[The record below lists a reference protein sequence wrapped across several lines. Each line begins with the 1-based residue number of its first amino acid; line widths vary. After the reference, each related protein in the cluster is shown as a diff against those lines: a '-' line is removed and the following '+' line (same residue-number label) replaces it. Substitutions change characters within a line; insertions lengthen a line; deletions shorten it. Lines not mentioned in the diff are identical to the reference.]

1 MSPAHAHHG
10 RFVAYFRVS
19 TGKQGR
25 SGLGLDAQKEAVEQR
40 LNGGPWKL
48 VAAFTEVE
56 SGRRKTRP
64 ELAKALAACKQHK
77 AKLVVAKLDR
87 LTRDTRF
94 LLTLTG
100 SGVEVLFADLPD
112 IPGAMGR
119 FLLTVMV
126 AIAELEAGL
135 VGERTKAALAAAK
148 AHGKRLGRHGADV
161 LAPRYKAEADARA
174 QALAPT
180 LRELQ
185 AKGLT
190 LRGMA
195 AELQKRKVPAPK
207 GTRWHAKAVSR
218 FLHRLDG

>member
-1 MSPAHAHHG
+1 MAFSEATRRGNCFHAVACQLGGQDG
-10 RFVAYFRVS
+10 R
-19 TGKQGR
+19 
-25 SGLGLDAQKEAVEQR
+25 
-40 LNGGPWKL
+40 
-48 VAAFTEVE
+48 
-56 SGRRKTRP
+56 
-64 ELAKALAACKQHK
+64 
-77 AKLVVAKLDR
+77 
-87 LTRDTRF
+87 
-94 LLTLTG
+94 TL
-100 SGVEVLFADLPD
+100 FC
-112 IPGAMGR
+112 
-119 FLLTVMV
+119 LTVASNLDDYPNRQQTARV
-126 AIAELEAGL
+126 EAT
-135 VGERTKAALAAAK
+135 VV
-148 AHGKRLGRHGADV
+148 DV